1 MWQNVANNLSYIQLL
16 VPIAFKNSMSNK
28 TAFWS
33 LNIFMFLQNLLLFM
47 MWLVYF
53 HNFSNL
59 RGWGLGDVA
68 TLNGIAAFS
77 YGLVF
82 FFCGGTLDLARSI
95 MDGELDVYLGQPRH
109 PLIGLMFRECRVA
122 GIGDMLTAP
131 VLWIWLGNY
140 SALEIF
146 LLFFLSIFAG
156 LVLLATALIVNCLP
170 FFIESGGR
178 TTDQIL
184 ESFII
189 VSVYPQNGFGTFVKV
204 ILLTVVPAGFIAFVP
219 VVAIREFDL
228 SLMALCGVAG
238 IFYMSFAVWIFH
250 LGLKRYTSGNRML
263 DVR

>member
-1 MWQNVANNLSYIQLL
+1 MLRTVIDNIKYMKLL
-16 VPIAFKNSMSNK
+16 VPLSLKNAMSNK

-33 LNIFMFLQNLLLFM
+33 LNIFMFVQNLILFM

-53 HNFSNL
+53 HNFSSL
-59 RGWGLGDVA
+59 KGWQPADVA
-68 TLNGIAAFS
+68 TLNGIAAFAF
-77 YGLVF
+77 GIAF
-82 FFCGGTLDLARSI
+82 FFCGGALDLARAI

-109 PLIGLMFRECRVA
+109 PLIGLLFRECRVA

-131 VLWIWLGNY
+131 LLWIWLGNY
-140 SALEIF
+140 SALEIVLLF
-146 LLFFLSIFAG
+146 LLATFAG
-156 LVLLATALIVNCLP
+156 MVLLATAMVVNCLP

-178 TTDQIL
+178 TTDQLL

-189 VSVYPQNGFGTFVKV
+189 VSVYPQNGFGLAIKV

-219 VVAIREFDL
+219 VLAIREFDL
-228 SLMALCGVAG
+228 WLMALCGIAG
-238 IFYMSFAVWIFH
+238 VFYLSFAVWIFN